1 VAITGDESGGVKL
14 WNLVVGETT
23 ETIMEHHKASTCVTL
38 SHSYLFSV
46 SAFNDGIIQVYDNE
60 IGEIISEFREHT
72 APIRHLHIL
81 EDNHKIL
88 SADEENHIKVWWA
101 NTGELIDSIHVPC
114 QMLLSSLDGK
124 YVVSGS
130 GDNT

>member
-1 VAITGDESGGVKL
+1 MTGEVTD
-14 WNLVVGETT
+14 
-23 ETIMEHHKASTCVTL
+23 TIMDYPKSAKCVAL

-46 SAFNDGIIQVYDNE
+46 SAFNDGIIQVYDHE

-72 APIRHLHIL
+72 VPIRHLRIL

-88 SADEENHIKVWWA
+88 SADEENHIKIWWS
-101 NTGELIDSIHVPC
+101 NTGVLVESYTVPS
-114 QMLLSSLDGK
+114 QSLSCSLDGN
-124 YVVSGS
+124 YIVSGS